1 MNHLIYS
8 VEDDLDI
15 QKIIKKTLE
24 KQGYIV
30 ESFSDGKSFFD
41 AFNKK
46 IPNLVLLDMMLPD
59 YSGDEILKEIRDKH
73 SSDEVSV
80 IIVSAKG
87 MITDKVD
94 GLDLGAD
101 DYISKPFDILELM
114 ARVNVQLRHHNVK
127 VYEAQGVVVDID
139 SHIVKY
145 NDSAINLTVKEFEL
159 LALLIKNKGK
169 AVSREE
175 ILDIIWGFDS
185 LETRSVD
192 MHIKSIRKKLGIDI
206 IETVYGFGYKVNVWK
221 KDIIY

>member
-1 MNHLIYS
+1 
-8 VEDDLDI
+8 
-15 QKIIKKTLE
+15 
-24 KQGYIV
+24 
-30 ESFSDGKSFFD
+30 
-41 AFNKK
+41 
-46 IPNLVLLDMMLPD
+46 
-59 YSGDEILKEIRDKH
+59 
-73 SSDEVSV
+73 
-80 IIVSAKG
+80 

-114 ARVNVQLRHHNVK
+114 ARVNVQLRRHNVR
-127 VYEAQGVVVDID
+127 VYEAQGVVVNID

-145 NDSAINLTVKEFEL
+145 NDSVINLTVKEFEL